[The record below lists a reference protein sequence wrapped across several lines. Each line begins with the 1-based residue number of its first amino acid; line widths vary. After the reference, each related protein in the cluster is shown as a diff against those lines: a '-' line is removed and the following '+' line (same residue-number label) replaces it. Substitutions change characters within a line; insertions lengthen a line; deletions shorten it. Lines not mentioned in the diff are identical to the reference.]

1 MQSVDVAIVGG
12 GMVGLAVA
20 CGLQGS
26 GLRVAV
32 LEQRVPEPLAA
43 DAPPQLRVSAINA
56 ASEKL
61 LTRLG
66 VWQDILSRRASC
78 YHGMEVWDKD
88 SFGHIS
94 FDDQSM
100 GYSHLGHIVEN
111 SVIHYALWNKA
122 QQSSDIT
129 LLAPAELQQVAWG
142 ENETF
147 LTLKDGSMLT
157 ARLVIG
163 ADGANSWLRNK
174 ADIPLTFWDYQHH
187 ALVATIRTEEPH
199 DAVARQVFHGEGIL
213 AFLPLSDPHL
223 CSIVWSLSPEE
234 AQRMQQASED
244 EFNRALNIAFDNRL
258 GLCKVESAR
267 QVFPLTGRYAR
278 QFAAHRLALVGDAA
292 HTIHP
297 LAGQGVNLGFM
308 DAAELIAELKWLHR
322 QGKDIG
328 QYIYLRRYE
337 RSRKHSAALM
347 LAGMQGFRDLFSGT
361 NPVKKLLRD
370 IGLKLAD
377 TLPGVKPQLIRQAM
391 GLNDLPEWL
400 R

>member
-32 LEQRVPEPLAA
+32 LEQREPQPLAA
-43 DAPPQLRVSAINA
+43 DAAPALRVSAINA

-66 VWQDILSRRASC
+66 VWSDIVARRASC

-88 SFGHIS
+88 SFGRIE

-111 SVIHYALWNKA
+111 AVIHYALWQKA

-129 LLAPAELQQVAWG
+129 LMAPAELQQVAWG
-142 ENETF
+142 ENEAF
-147 LTLKDGSMLT
+147 LTLKDGAMLT

-174 ADIPLTFWDYQHH
+174 ADIPLTFWDYRHH
-187 ALVATIRTEEPH
+187 ALVATIRTEDAH
-199 DAVARQVFHGEGIL
+199 GAVACQAFHGEGIL

-223 CSIVWSLSPEE
+223 CSIVWSLAPQE
-234 AQRMQQASED
+234 AERMQQASD
-244 EFNRALNIAFDNRL
+244 EQFNQALNIAFDNRL
-258 GLCKVESAR
+258 GLCRVESER

-308 DAAELIAELKWLHR
+308 DAAELVDELKRLHR

-328 QYIYLRRYE
+328 QYLYLRRYE

-347 LAGMQGFRDLFSGT
+347 LAGMQGFRELFAGT
-361 NPVKKLLRD
+361 HPAKKLLRD
-370 IGLKLAD
+370 MGLKLAD
-377 TLPGVKPQLIRQAM
+377 TLPGVKPQLLRQAM